1 MLIVYILLLFLLV
14 AACMGLVAYAD
25 NGYSAGE
32 FIAGCIGFIGLLAA
46 AAAAFAGLCLAYQW
60 YAAEQK
66 AAILNR
72 EYDVK
77 YTQAEI
83 FYASDVVDV
92 IRELDRKRIEING
105 DFRRQRDPERNLPVR
120 QQDNRQ

>member
-1 MLIVYILLLFLLV
+1 MVLVYIFLILLLAVISYVLFEI
-14 AACMGLVAYAD
+14 GD
-25 NGYSAGE
+25 NGYSFGHGVMCLFGSLGMIAAGIAC
-32 FIAGCIGFIGLLAA
+32 IAGVALSF
-46 AAAAFAGLCLAYQW
+46 QW

-72 EYDVK
+72 EYNVN

-83 FYASDVVDV
+83 FYASDVVNV

-105 DFRRQRDPERNLPVR
+105 DFRRQRDPERNLPIR